1 MDCTSLTS
9 ITIPASVTLSGT
21 SFTYTGSPIT
31 PAVTIK
37 YHDVTLTE
45 GKDYTLSYRNSNK
58 AGTATVII
66 TGTGDNYTGTTTRT
80 FTLYKGKNSIYTDVD
95 SITKKWSAK
104 KQTVSL
110 NPFVFDSPKLTY
122 KSSDPANVAVSSGG
136 KVTIKAGY
144 VGKATITITAPE
156 TAAYRK
162 ATEKITV
169 TVKKKVSR
177 GPRTI
182 QVRGPIFR
190 PPFPRPTG
198 RWLSAQGGRA
208 PALGN
213 RFPSKQVKSVQEL
226 QNISQ
231 KSRKI
236 RKNGVDF
243 PNNLG

>member
-80 FTLYKGKNSIYTDVD
+80 FTLSKGKHSIYTAVD

-122 KSSDPANVAVSSGG
+122 KASDPANVAVSSGG

-169 TVKKKVSR
+169 TIKK
-177 GPRTI
+177 
-182 QVRGPIFR
+182 
-190 PPFPRPTG
+190 
-198 RWLSAQGGRA
+198 
-208 PALGN
+208 
-213 RFPSKQVKSVQEL
+213 
-226 QNISQ
+226 
-231 KSRKI
+231 
-236 RKNGVDF
+236 
-243 PNNLG
+243 